1 MAWKALRQ
9 VVRDDYLARARHNL
23 AEHKRE
29 HREFW
34 SQRRGRDGRFLSVPA
49 GAASPTHGDSR
60 PASGTASSPLHISNI
75 FLPPSGPPSIP
86 SLDVAPEVIL
96 DSLDL
101 PVSRTSATTPSHA
114 QPLRFYDPFFVG
126 SPFGPPTLTLPGPF
140 RQFPGT
146 SSDER
151 QPFPF
156 PTSSGIDLLT
166 STPVDTFL
174 HDLTPPATSYNHS
187 WVSPHAI
194 LDVQGNAVSHQDA
207 DPFQLRS
214 WPTHDLSSRTLTLSR
229 SDWERVDLFL
239 QTSSNSTSGTSTP
252 TTNHPACAAL

>member
-1 MAWKALRQ
+1 M
-9 VVRDDYLARARHNL
+9 
-23 AEHKRE
+23 
-29 HREFW
+29 
-34 SQRRGRDGRFLSVPA
+34 SVPA
-49 GAASPTHGDSR
+49 GAASSTHGNSQ
-60 PASGTASSPLHISNI
+60 PGGTASSPLPISNI
-75 FLPPSGPPSIP
+75 FLSPSGPPSIP

-101 PVSRTSATTPSHA
+101 PVSRASATTPSHA

-126 SPFGPPTLTLPGPF
+126 SPFGPPALALPGPF